1 MRRQA
6 LAIAALVLAAP
17 VTAKDTASLRP
28 ADEAR
33 MAALD
38 AHFGAAMRQALAG
51 GAPQDIAVL
60 AQAMAGSAGP
70 VTGLAG
76 EWRCRTLKLG
86 EISPLVVY
94 GNFDCRI
101 TEAGPGRWEMQKL
114 TGSQHTE
121 GAIVAGPEGTLTYYG
136 VGYVEGGP
144 AVDYS
149 ALPPDDQTAV
159 EPGQTVAQPGIV
171 EQVSETHTRVLFP
184 DPILESRFDIL
195 YLTR

>member
-1 MRRQA
+1 MTRRA
-6 LAIAALVLAAP
+6 LALASLVLAAP
-17 VTAKDTASLRP
+17 VAAQDTASLRP

-38 AHFGAAMRQALAG
+38 AHFGAAMRQALADG
-51 GAPQDIAVL
+51 TAEDIAVL
-60 AQAMAGSAGP
+60 AQAMAGAAGP
-70 VTGLAG
+70 VSGLAG

-101 TEAGPGRWEMQKL
+101 TEAEPGRWEMQKL
-114 TGSQHTE
+114 TGSQRTK
-121 GAIVAGPEGTLTYYG
+121 GAIVAGPDGTLTYYG
-136 VGYVEGGP
+136 VGYVAGGP
-144 AVDYS
+144 AVDYTG
-149 ALPPDDQTAV
+149 LPRDDQTAV

-171 EQVSETHTRVLFP
+171 EQVSETHARVLFP